1 MEGEESL
8 LDSLYEDDVE
18 MVDVEEGEFVE
29 DALLNENAPSADG
42 RVNFACDGSGNGNC
56 KDTGSVSSK
65 KKKNRRS
72 KKKKKSISVP
82 KVTDVNRFVLET
94 CRRLKEK
101 KSYMVYN
108 AVGCLGVAALSDILK
123 EKSFC
128 SYQFLG
134 YLSYPG
140 YFISF
145 FNVDAIQACG
155 GQMTV
160 DGRRHRTG
168 GGILWG
174 ILKAREPKAY
184 KEIMKKSRDFEK
196 QFRPQSFR
204 QTSKGNGTPLAV
216 SQSQLNHSSGTES
229 YDAPHIPQVSGHRER
244 VGLEAMPEQSEPVT
258 TGKQISVH
266 DRIRAPVRYDDLFE
280 EDPKCN

>member
-123 EKSFC
+123 E
-128 SYQFLG
+128 
-134 YLSYPG
+134 
-140 YFISF
+140 
-145 FNVDAIQACG
+145 VDAIQACG